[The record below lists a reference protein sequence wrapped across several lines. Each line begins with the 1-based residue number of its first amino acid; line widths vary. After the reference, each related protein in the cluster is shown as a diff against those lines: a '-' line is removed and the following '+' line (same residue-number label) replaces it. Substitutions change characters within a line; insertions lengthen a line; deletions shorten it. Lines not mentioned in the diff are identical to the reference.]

1 MQVEEKMGLTY
12 NALRILEKRYLLKDE
27 YGNPIET
34 PEEMFRRVA
43 KAVAAG
49 EEDEPEKCEE
59 EFYQMMSRLEFLP
72 NSPTLMNAG
81 TENGQLAACFILPV
95 PDSIDGIF
103 TAVKQMA
110 LIHQTGGGT
119 GFTFSRLRPRD
130 DLVRYKGLV
139 ASGPL
144 SFMRVFDEA
153 TDVVKQGGR
162 RRGANMGILRMDHPD
177 ILDFIKAKEDEN
189 FLNNF
194 NISIAVTDEFMETI
208 KNRGYYYLI
217 NPRTGQKVNKRL
229 WAPKVFD
236 LMAHMAWKTG
246 DPGIVFIDEIN
257 RHNPTPQTGGIESTN
272 PCGEQP
278 LLPFESCN
286 LGSINLSKVV
296 KEGQIDWGK
305 LKSLVRKGVHFLD
318 NVINVTKFPLP
329 EIAHITLANRKV
341 GLGIMGFAELLI
353 QLGIRYDT
361 PQALDISE
369 SIMKVINEEAK
380 KRSIELAQTRGP
392 FPNFKGSLWNR
403 LGHPPMRN
411 ATTTT
416 IAPTGTIS
424 LIAGTTSG
432 IEPLFAIALVRHI
445 MEGTELLEINTL
457 FEEIAREKGFYRLEL
472 MEKIAQEGSMENIG
486 EIPGEVK
493 QLFVTAFD
501 IFPEW
506 HVRIQAAFQKYTDNA
521 VSKTINLPSQATP
534 DDVKKAFLLAYD
546 LKCKGV
552 TVYRYGSKKVQVLYV
567 GTGGQSKQKR
577 KSSKNPP
584 LFEGKDSRLRVDSEF
599 AGDCKICL
607 V

>member
-1 MQVEEKMGLTY
+1 MQVEEKLELTY
-12 NALRILEKRYLLKDE
+12 NALRVLEKRYLLKDE

-43 KAVAAG
+43 RAVAAG
-49 EEDEPEKCEE
+49 DENEQERCEE

-81 TENGQLAACFILPV
+81 TENGQLAACFILPI

-103 TAVKQMA
+103 TAIRQMA

-119 GFTFSRLRPRD
+119 GFSFSRLRPRD
-130 DLVRYKGLV
+130 DMVKYKGLV

-144 SFMRVFDEA
+144 SFMRVFDGA

-177 ILDFIKAKEDEN
+177 ILDFITAKEKEG

-194 NISIAVTDEFMETI
+194 NISVAVTDEFMEAV
-208 KNRGYYYLI
+208 KNRSYYYLI
-217 NPRTGQKVNKRL
+217 NPRTNQKVKRL

-236 LMAHMAWKTG
+236 LMAQMAWKTG
-246 DPGIVFIDEIN
+246 DPGIIFLDGIN
-257 RHNPTPQTGGIESTN
+257 RHNPTPQIGEIESTN

-286 LGSINLSKVV
+286 LGSINLARVV
-296 KEGQIDWGK
+296 KDGQIDWEK
-305 LKSLVRKGVHFLD
+305 LRYLVRIGGHFLD

-329 EIAHITLANRKV
+329 EIAGVTLANRKI

-353 QLGIRYDT
+353 QLGIPYNSS
-361 PQALDISE
+361 QALTTAESLMKFIS
-369 SIMKVINEEAK
+369 EEAK
-380 KRSIELAQTRGP
+380 KKSIELAQTRGA
-392 FPNFKGSLWNR
+392 FPNYPGSLWDR
-403 LGHPPMRN
+403 LGYPPMRN

-424 LIAGTTSG
+424 LIAGTSSG
-432 IEPLFAIALVRHI
+432 IEPLFAIAFVRHI
-445 MEGTELLEINTL
+445 MEGTELLEINSL
-457 FEEIAREKGFYRLEL
+457 FEKIAREKGFYQQE
-472 MEKIAQEGSMENIG
+472 MIEQIAQKGTIRKVSG
-486 EIPGEVK
+486 IPTDLK

-501 IFPEW
+501 ISPEW

-521 VSKTINLPSQATP
+521 VSKTINLPPHSTP
-534 DDVKKAFLLAYD
+534 DEVKKAFLLAYD
-546 LKCKGV
+546 SKCKGV
-552 TVYRYGSKKVQVLYV
+552 TVYRYDSKKVQVLYV
-567 GTGGQSKQKR
+567 GSGEQGKKKR
-577 KSSKNPP
+577 GPSKN
-584 LFEGKDSRLRVDSEF
+584 LEFRNEKERCLKVDSEF
-599 AGDCKICL
+599 AGDCKICF